1 MELASLHTLFDVGGT
16 MYITYD
22 ATATGARLLDLHRC
36 FNHQASHTTQ
46 PPSFCAAATT
56 ACGVAAR
63 AAMPN
68 SEEGSVVC
76 CVPSC
81 PD

>member
-1 MELASLHTLFDVGGT
+1 MLGKGQKQRLAKKGDISMREKGDIS
-16 MYITYD
+16 M
-22 ATATGARLLDLHRC
+22 RDLT
-36 FNHQASHTTQ
+36 NYLA
-46 PPSFCAAATT
+46 
-56 ACGVAAR
+56 VR

-81 PD
+81 PDCHVKS